1 MTFKTIVL
9 GYDGSTYAIDAL
21 ETAVALSSPDT
32 TIHVVTAFD
41 APTIREINAL
51 YASVPEEFT
60 RNIDVVTTQRGPLDK
75 AEIMLDERGVAH
87 KGHFV
92 DDDAATAILGVADKV
107 DADLIVVGSR
117 GLGRASRMVRGSVS
131 SKIANHAQR
140 SFMIV
145 HAEDEDD

>member
-21 ETAVALSSPDT
+21 ETAVALSSDDT
-32 TIHVVTAFD
+32 TVHVVTAFD
-41 APTIREINAL
+41 APTIREINDL

-60 RNIDVVTTQRGPLDK
+60 RNIDLVTTQRGPLDK

-92 DDDAATAILGVADKV
+92 DEDPASAILDVADRV

-117 GLGRASRMVRGSVS
+117 GLGRATRLVRGSVS

-140 SFMIV
+140 SFLVV
-145 HAEDEDD
+145 HPPEEDD